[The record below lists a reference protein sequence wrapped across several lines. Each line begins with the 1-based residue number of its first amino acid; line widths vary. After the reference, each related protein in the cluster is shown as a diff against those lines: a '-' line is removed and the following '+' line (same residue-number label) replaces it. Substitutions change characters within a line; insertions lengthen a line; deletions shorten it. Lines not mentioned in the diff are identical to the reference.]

1 MNVVFVGAGQ
11 EMLDL
16 MKSLKPM
23 CQRLSAICAT
33 AEPSF
38 DIDNKCALL
47 SYSQLEILQSMSL
60 ALNSCKEQEMAT
72 HGHVA
77 NLELLALMCHT
88 PTEAMTVFNQS
99 LNTSN
104 SVLPMSDFAT
114 DLIAITYGGETVVGA
129 KNINDLKALPKEVF
143 LSKDVN
149 TSLDAVAVIEDADLI
164 IFGPCNP
171 ITDLMPLL
179 LIQDIR
185 SAILQTTASRL
196 FIDMPNSTSTLV
208 NSCTS
213 AEYLHW
219 MKCQI
224 GYQFFDVTISNQF
237 SEILQYHYQESMSV
251 SPDDAANNKTLGML
265 NALCEVPT
273 AVSLEAMTKAKLQ
286 VTPVRY

>member
-1 MNVVFVGAGQ
+1 MNVVFIGAGQ

-16 MKSLKPM
+16 MKSLKPL

-60 ALNSCKEQEMAT
+60 ALNSSKAQEQT
-72 HGHVA
+72 SHIA
-77 NLELLALMCHT
+77 NLELLALLCHT

-99 LNTSN
+99 LNTAN
-104 SVLPMSDFAT
+104 NVLPMSDFAT
-114 DLIAITYGGETVVGA
+114 DLIAITYGGETVVGS
-129 KNINDLKALPKEVF
+129 KNINNLTALPKEVF

-149 TSLDAVAVIEDADLI
+149 TSLDAVSVIEDADLI

-179 LIQDIR
+179 LIKDIR
-185 SAILQTTASRL
+185 RALLETSASRL
-196 FIDMPNSTSTLV
+196 FIDMPNSTSKLV

-237 SEILQYHYQESMSV
+237 TDIVKYHYQESMSV
-251 SPDDAANNKTLGML
+251 RPEDVVHNKTLGMMS
-265 NALCEVPT
+265 ALFDVPS
-273 AVSLEAMTKAKLQ
+273 AMSVEAMINAQLNIA
-286 VTPVRY
+286 PARY

>member
-1 MNVVFVGAGQ
+1 MNVVFIGAGQ

-16 MKSLKPM
+16 MKSLKPL

-60 ALNSCKEQEMAT
+60 ALNSSKAQEQT
-72 HGHVA
+72 SHIA
-77 NLELLALMCHT
+77 NLELLALLCHT

-99 LNTSN
+99 LNTAN
-104 SVLPMSDFAT
+104 NVLPMSDFAT
-114 DLIAITYGGETVVGA
+114 DLIAITYGGETVVGS
-129 KNINDLKALPKEVF
+129 KNINNLTALPKEVF

-149 TSLDAVAVIEDADLI
+149 TSLDAVSVIEDADLI

-179 LIQDIR
+179 LIHDIR
-185 SAILQTTASRL
+185 RALLETTASRL
-196 FIDMPNSTSTLV
+196 FIDMPNSRSKLV

-213 AEYLHW
+213 SEYLHW

-237 SEILQYHYQESMSV
+237 TEIVKYHYQESMSV
-251 SPDDAANNKTLGML
+251 SPEDVVHNKTLGMMS
-265 NALCEVPT
+265 ALFDVPS
-273 AVSLEAMTKAKLQ
+273 ALSVEAMINAQLNIA
-286 VTPVRY
+286 PARY